1 MGRNRAVAPLPA
13 EVTRMTLH
21 RSRVHDWRRE
31 RLRTNLWLVP
41 AVEAAAAVLLFAVTV
56 GIDRIA
62 YQGHLRLPSW
72 VLSGSA
78 DGARQV
84 LSTVAAAIITV
95 AGLVFSITIVA
106 LTLASTQFGPRML
119 RNFIRDRGTQLTL
132 GTFVAT
138 FLYSILVLVAIS
150 PGPHGDFV
158 PHLSVT
164 VALGLTLADL
174 AMLIFF
180 INHIARVIQLPHVIA
195 DIAADLARAIEVEDR
210 ADAIGLG
217 GRERGL
223 SPRELLARMGSA
235 SAPVCTPSSG
245 YLQYLRHDRLIAI
258 AREANAVVHLLYRPG
273 HFLVEGSPLARVW
286 PPEAAGRVA
295 AGLERGQVTGPYRTL
310 TQDIS
315 FGVDQLVEIAIRA
328 LSPAVND
335 TFTALT
341 CIDWLGDCLT
351 RIGPG
356 WHSRRVHRDA
366 NGYVRLIAY
375 QASYER
381 LLQRSFEKI
390 RQAGVGMPAV
400 MIRQLDA
407 LIKVLER
414 TGDPQRRALLVE
426 QAEMIVA
433 SCEAS
438 VPEPADRADV
448 LRRHQVLLQLA
459 KSPATDTDGPT
470 DADADVEVGGMADL
484 A

>member
-1 MGRNRAVAPLPA
+1 MFSRHGF
-13 EVTRMTLH
+13 
-21 RSRVHDWRRE
+21 RVHDWRRE
-31 RLRTNLWLVP
+31 RLRTNLWVVP
-41 AVEAAAAVLLFAVTV
+41 ALEAAVAVVLFGATLKA
-56 GIDRIA
+56 DWAA

-84 LSTVAAAIITV
+84 LSTIAAAIITV

-138 FLYSILVLVAIS
+138 FLYSVLVLVAVS

-164 VALGLTLADL
+164 VALALTLADL
-174 AMLIFF
+174 AMLIYF
-180 INHIARVIQLPHVIA
+180 IHHIARAIQLPHVIA
-195 DIAADLARAIEVEDR
+195 DIAAELARAIETEGRED
-210 ADAIGLG
+210 ATGVG
-217 GRERGL
+217 GRQRGL
-223 SPRELLARMGSA
+223 SPRELIERCAT
-235 SAPVCTPSSG
+235 SAPVRTPASG

-258 AREANAVVHLLYRPG
+258 AHEANAVVHLLYRPG
-273 HFLVEGSPLARVW
+273 HFLVAGSPLARVW
-286 PPEAAGRVA
+286 PAEAAPKVA

-315 FGVDQLVEIAIRA
+315 FGIDQLVEIAIRA

-341 CIDWLGDCLT
+341 CIDWLGECLG

-366 NGYVRLIAY
+366 EGYVRLIAD

-381 LLQRSFEKI
+381 LVQRSFEKI

-407 LIKVLER
+407 LIKVMER
-414 TGDPQRRALLVE
+414 TEDPDRRALLVG
-426 QAEMIVA
+426 QAELIAA
-433 SCEAS
+433 SCAAS
-438 VPEPADRADV
+438 VPEAADREDV
-448 LRRHQVLLQLA
+448 LRRHRVLLELA
-459 KSPATDTDGPT
+459 KTPGG
-470 DADADVEVGGMADL
+470 EVGAVEGSVESEAATEPYFMPLPEPGGAR
-484 A
+484 